1 MRSAASRFVLRWR
14 MAGLLAL
21 LSLVG
26 LIFAG
31 RTLWPARFATAHGFP
46 LYYTAGWLYATGQW
60 GPAAYDDEWFG
71 DRVES
76 FTQNGV
82 REIYAPGPPLL
93 AVFFALLAGL
103 DLATAREAWAW
114 LNVPMLMLSIWLIGD
129 AQARFEGGLW
139 RAAGASFALLAA
151 PVHEHFRL
159 GQAYILLL
167 LLFALA
173 FWLVQHQHEASAGIA
188 LGMAFA
194 TKLSGLPLWFIL
206 LARHPRRTSV
216 AAVLTAGS
224 LGLIGVVVMGLPTW
238 LAFVRTLIER
248 LTDYPLVAV
257 TAFQSTSGFF
267 HHLFA
272 YDALWNPTPIGSQ
285 PWLANVL
292 TWSVFVGATIATM
305 RRARRAVF
313 DLAFAAGLTLSVIL
327 LPLAEEY
334 HYVLLI
340 LPIAVMLARVLR
352 RPDQMSDLMWLTTIV
367 FLIGWP
373 LPYTAPELA
382 RGWSA
387 LLAYPRL
394 YGGWLLWLWSV
405 KRMNVERSQS

>member
-1 MRSAASRFVLRWR
+1 MSLAPSRSILRWR
-14 MAGLLAL
+14 TRGLLVL
-21 LSLVG
+21 LL
-26 LIFAG
+26 LAFLLFIA
-31 RTLWPARFATAHGFP
+31 RTFWPARFATVHGFP

-60 GPAAYDDEWFG
+60 GLAAYDDEWFG

-93 AVFFALLAGL
+93 PVFFALLAGL
-103 DLATAREAWAW
+103 DLAGARDVWAW
-114 LNVPMLMLSIWLIGD
+114 LNLLMLLAAAWLIVD
-129 AQARFEGGLW
+129 ALSRFEGPAW
-139 RAAGASFALLAA
+139 RAASAGFALLAT

-173 FWLVQHQHEASAGIA
+173 FWLMQHQHEAPAGIA
-188 LGMAFA
+188 LGMALA
-194 TKLSGLPLWFIL
+194 TKLSGLPLWLTL
-206 LARHPRRTSV
+206 LARYQRRMTFT
-216 AAVLTAGS
+216 AVVTAGL
-224 LGLIGVVVMGLPTW
+224 LGVIGLVVMGLPTW
-238 LAFVRTLIER
+238 LAFLRTLIER

-272 YDALWNPTPIGSQ
+272 YDALWNPEPIWSQ
-285 PWLANVL
+285 PWLAFGL
-292 TWSVFVGATIATM
+292 TWLVFAGTVIATL

-334 HYVLLI
+334 HYVLLV

-352 RPDQMSDLMWLTTIV
+352 QPYHVIDLAWLAAIL

-373 LPYTAPELA
+373 LRYQTSGLSH
-382 RGWSA
+382 GWLA

-394 YGGWLLWLWSV
+394 YGGWLLWLWFMR
-405 KRMNVERSQS
+405 RMNIERSQP